1 VSGERSKKMFR
12 HVLAGAI
19 IFGLVSLAGATGLYY
34 EAVTRVE
41 GKQAQG
47 MGDMLVK
54 AWVSGDNAKIEFA
67 ESKNPM
73 MGKGTYLMT
82 HDGGTTVYL
91 VNPKEKTYAVW
102 DMAGMMGFA
111 GGAMGMVNMKIS
123 DPTVEK
129 LLEEAG
135 GSMLGYP
142 TTHYKYR
149 TSYTMSMSVLGMK
162 SQTKTVQEDD
172 TWSTTALPEGA
183 LGVWLRSEP
192 PSFGNE
198 ELDTLVKVEMG
209 KVHGIPLKKVT
220 VTTSADSKGKKSEPS
235 TTTMEVTKL
244 ESMDVPAET
253 FVIPADYQETS
264 LFPAGMEEKEQTK
277 KEESE
282 QSSDNPFK
290 KMLKRK

>member
-1 VSGERSKKMFR
+1 MFR
-12 HVLAGAI
+12 QVLAGAI
-19 IFGLVSLAGATGLYY
+19 ILGLVSLAGATGLHY

-47 MGDMLVK
+47 MGDMMVK
-54 AWVSGDNAKIEFA
+54 AWVSGDNARIEFA

-91 VNPKEKTYAVW
+91 VNPKDKTYAVW
-102 DMAGMMGFA
+102 DMAGMTKFA

-123 DPTVEK
+123 EPTVEK

-198 ELDTLVKVEMG
+198 ELDALVKAEMG
-209 KVHGIPLKKVT
+209 KVHGIPLKKIT
-220 VTTSADSKGKKSEPS
+220 VTTSTDSKGKKSEAS
-235 TTTMEVTKL
+235 TMTMEVTKI
-244 ESMDVPAET
+244 ESVDVPAET
-253 FVIPADYQETS
+253 FVIPAEYQETS
-264 LFPAGMEEKEQTK
+264 LFPAGMEESKET
-277 KEESE
+277 EEKSE
-282 QSSDNPFK
+282 QPSESPFK